1 MDLSQVAKHVDLLA
15 SATILG
21 ATVWFFFVQS
31 PVMLKRSG
39 RESFVPLQMKL
50 TVVLFKTLQTLLL
63 LATGAAAIHS
73 PLGSAVVL
81 TAGVGLLSG
90 LINRHV
96 IVPRAL
102 KAGGRSRKDIK
113 GKDEHGSTVNFASQG
128 AGEKT
133 KTLHRLVV
141 LFVAVMLGGI
151 GAHLVTLVSI

>member
-1 MDLSQVAKHVDLLA
+1 MDLSQVAKHVDLFA
-15 SATILG
+15 SATIFG

-31 PVMLKRSG
+31 PVMLKRAG
-39 RESFVPLQMKL
+39 RESFVPMQMKL

-63 LATGAAAIHS
+63 LAATAAAIHS
-73 PLGSAVVL
+73 PLSSAVVL

-90 LINRHV
+90 LINRHI

-113 GKDEHGSTVNFASQG
+113 GRDDEGSTASFASHG
-128 AGEKT
+128 AGERT

-141 LFVAVMLGGI
+141 LFVAVMLGGV

>member
-1 MDLSQVAKHVDLLA
+1 MDLSQIAKHIDLFA
-15 SATILG
+15 SATVLG

-31 PVMLKRSG
+31 PVMLERSG
-39 RESFVPLQMKL
+39 RESFVPMQMKL

-63 LATGAAAIHS
+63 VAAAAAAIHS
-73 PLGSAVVL
+73 PLRSSVVI

-90 LINRHV
+90 LFNRHV

-102 KAGGRSRKDIK
+102 KAGGRARKDIK
-113 GKDEHGSTVNFASQG
+113 GKDDEGSTANFASQG
-128 AGEKT
+128 AGAKT

-151 GAHLVTLVSI
+151 GAHLVTLVST

>member
-1 MDLSQVAKHVDLLA
+1 MDLSQIAKHIDLFA
-15 SATILG
+15 SATVLG

-39 RESFVPLQMKL
+39 RESFVPMQMKL

-63 LATGAAAIHS
+63 VAAAAAAIHS
-73 PLGSAVVL
+73 PLRSSVVI

-90 LINRHV
+90 LFNRHV

-102 KAGGRSRKDIK
+102 KAGGRARKDIK
-113 GKDEHGSTVNFASQG
+113 GRDDEGSTANFASQG
-128 AGEKT
+128 AGAKT

-151 GAHLVTLVSI
+151 GAHLVTLVST